1 MILYLA
7 RDIPVFVM
15 YCVNRASR
23 TSLLIEITDSMICL
37 KMCNSVHSE
46 GYRCINFLPF
56 PSLVPNSLLS
66 LLSLLSLRRNSYF
79 LVAKA
84 TKNFSF
90 RRKAFYHHLWRY
102 IHIQTETVT
111 LRQSVC
117 ACLCVYVCVCVC
129 ACMYV
134 CVCKRKY

>member
-15 YCVNRASR
+15 YCVNGASR

-66 LLSLLSLRRNSYF
+66 LLSLLSVLSLRRNSYF
-79 LVAKA
+79 LAAKA

-90 RRKAFYHHLWRY
+90 RRKAFYHHLW
-102 IHIQTETVT
+102 
-111 LRQSVC
+111 
-117 ACLCVYVCVCVC
+117 
-129 ACMYV
+129 
-134 CVCKRKY
+134 